1 VAVLLLL
8 AGCAEL
14 GVIGDGTSVSVGR
27 ASRGYL
33 VDGARLP
40 DRGDGYMTREVWL
53 RRNNRY
59 GTDELVDLIVGVARR
74 MSSQVRDVKLVVG
87 DLSGRGGGGGAE
99 FHRSHQSGRD
109 ADLVYYMRGSDGK
122 PFEPDAMHVFDATG
136 KAKDGSGL
144 TVDVPR
150 TWLLVKQLVTAP
162 EAPVQY
168 IFMYEPLCQMIIEHA
183 KKSGEPEYLV
193 ARARKALRQPGDSA
207 RHDDHMHVRV
217 YCSEDDRAYGC
228 VDIGPMELLAERQ
241 AEARAQLEA
250 LADTF
255 PAPTAEK
262 AAAPADNTLRAQLEE
277 KRDWGQELW
286 TGEPAPQLQAI
297 GARLRRVR

>member
-1 VAVLLLL
+1 VRQVAVLLLV

-33 VDGARLP
+33 IDGARLP
-40 DRGDGYMTREVWL
+40 DRGDGYTTREVWL
-53 RRNNRY
+53 RRDNRY
-59 GTDELVDLIVGVARR
+59 GTDELVDLVVGVARR
-74 MSSQVRDVKLVVG
+74 MSSQVKDVKLVVG

-109 ADLVYYMRGSDGK
+109 ADLVYYMRGPDGK

-144 TVDVPR
+144 SIDVPR
-150 TWLLVKQLVTAP
+150 TWLLVKQVITAP

-168 IFMYEPLCQMIIEHA
+168 IFMYEPIAKLLVEHA
-183 KKSGEPEYLV
+183 HAIGEPD
-193 ARARKALRQPGDSA
+193 AIIDRARRTLHQPGDSA

-217 YCSEDDRAYGC
+217 YCSAADKRLGC
-228 VDIGPMELLAERQ
+228 VDLGPLDLEPDEEM
-241 AEARAQLEA
+241 ARAELDGLTHV
-250 LADTF
+250 LAT
-255 PAPTAEK
+255 
-262 AAAPADNTLRAQLEE
+262 RSH
-277 KRDWGQELW
+277 
-286 TGEPAPQLQAI
+286 
-297 GARLRRVR
+297 RVDLGRWR